1 MALTDVSIKIDE
13 TIKDKFEDFC
23 EELGL
28 SMSVAINLFMRT
40 VVREQ
45 KIPFE
50 LSLKPSD
57 LEDSKIFGPYDTVD
71 EAMKAMLSDE

>member
-1 MALTDVSIKIDE
+1 MALTDVSIQIE
-13 TIKDKFEDFC
+13 ESIKTKFEDFC

-28 SMSVAINLFMRT
+28 SMTSAINLFMKT
-40 VVREQ
+40 VIREQ

-50 LSLKPSD
+50 LSLNVLSD
-57 LEDSKIFGPYDTVD
+57 EDKIYGPYDTVD